1 VSALFNNSEDDD
13 DDDDDDDDEKTNENC
28 SLSELLR
35 SE

>member
-1 VSALFNNSEDDD
+1 MSALFNNSEDDD